1 MRKSEITSRPEVSR
15 NPETPGDPGSGGYG
29 GRVVRR
35 AGVDGPPI
43 SYVTDGEWPYGT
55 IENPV
60 TGYAQEVARR
70 LAKAIGDKSFR
81 SVAREAGV
89 DHTTIMAAV
98 RGERWP
104 DLITLARLEVALE
117 ARLWPGGDS

>member
-1 MRKSEITSRPEVSR
+1 MRKSNTQSRSETVNMPKTPER
-15 NPETPGDPGSGGYG
+15 KGRAGYG

-35 AGVDGPPI
+35 AGIDGPPI
-43 SYVTDGEWPYGT
+43 SYVTDGDWPYGT
-55 IENPV
+55 IDNPV
-60 TGYAQEVARR
+60 AGYAQEVARR
-70 LAKAIGDKSFR
+70 LAKAIGEKSFR
-81 SVAREAGV
+81 SVARQAGV
-89 DHTTIMAAV
+89 DHTTIMAVV